1 MRNAY
6 VYIMANKPM
15 GILYIGVTDN
25 LSARIFPHRNGTVRH
40 FAGSGNWCSWF
51 TLNLSTGSTKRL
63 PAKRH

>member
-1 MRNAY
+1 
-6 VYIMANKPM
+6 M